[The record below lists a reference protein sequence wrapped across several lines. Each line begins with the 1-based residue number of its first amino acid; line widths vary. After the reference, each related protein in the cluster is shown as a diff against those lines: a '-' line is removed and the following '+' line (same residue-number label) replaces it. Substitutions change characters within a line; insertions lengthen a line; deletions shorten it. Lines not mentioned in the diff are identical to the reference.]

1 MPQEAETCCP
11 LRHEVHQHVNMQG
24 TKKEELLGV
33 CSMSINEKVLSTNEI
48 AKLKAQQSLFDC
60 FCCME

>member
-11 LRHEVHQHVNMQG
+11 LRHEAHQHVNMQG

-33 CSMSINEKVLSTNEI
+33 CSMSINEKS
-48 AKLKAQQSLFDC
+48 AFYQQNRKV
-60 FCCME
+60 EGAAVII